1 MRCAATLPI
10 YTLIG
15 IGISLKIKSNTTQCD
30 DEDSI
35 AIMEFSSG
43 VSLIKDLDM
52 PYNSIVRVIS
62 ITATGAIPSNSLI
75 TNTLTTSGVA
85 INIKND
91 TVLFKGL
98 DNSIYMDAHL
108 RGVFSIAR
116 YLYTSLQNSKWFVN
130 WITTCFQHFDS
141 GHGGTRI
148 GRQHFNEW
156 NNNSSWTLKL

>member
-1 MRCAATLPI
+1 MKTASQLW
-10 YTLIG
+10 
-15 IGISLKIKSNTTQCD
+15 K
-30 DEDSI
+30 
-35 AIMEFSSG
+35 FSSG

-62 ITATGAIPSNSLI
+62 IAATGAIPSNSLI

>member
-75 TNTLTTSGVA
+75 TNTLTTSGVV
-85 INIKND
+85 INIK
-91 TVLFKGL
+91 TILFSSKVLTTQ
-98 DNSIYMDAHL
+98 
-108 RGVFSIAR
+108 
-116 YLYTSLQNSKWFVN
+116 YTWMRILEE
-130 WITTCFQHFDS
+130 CF
-141 GHGGTRI
+141 
-148 GRQHFNEW
+148 
-156 NNNSSWTLKL
+156 L